1 MNTRL
6 YEAHTAAASFYRRQ
20 LVENR
25 DGWAAAHLRNRGLG
39 ALLACDSR
47 WCVGYAPEGWSRLVG
62 HLRRAG
68 FDDQAIVRAGLA
80 SVTRNGYLVDRFRDR
95 VVFVA
100 HDRELRPVGFVSR
113 ARGTRLR
120 YLNTA
125 RTEIFVK
132 GQTLVGLD
140 AQLDRLRS
148 GAIPVLVEGAMD
160 APAVGLAG
168 DDWVG
173 VACCGTAITPEQAR
187 IVRAHSWT
195 DAVIVA
201 LDGDVGGRAGAV
213 RSLPI
218 LRDVFDD
225 VLFARLPDKA
235 DPASLHAA
243 NPRLLRDV
251 LTTARPLVEFAIEI
265 ELAKWSRVLD
275 HVSGQVNA
283 VRAVAPLIASLPA
296 ERVAKAV
303 ARLAGA
309 VQLDEQIVSNEIV
322 AAAGRC
328 SRGRS
333 RGRRRPSRP
342 GGEVGNPLLVP
353 SHSWI
358 DGVSAAHI
366 RSRSPE
372 TDAGHAFDADDVEGD
387 SRDIARSP

>member
-1 MNTRL
+1 M
-6 YEAHTAAASFYRRQ
+6 
-20 LVENR
+20 
-25 DGWAAAHLRNRGLG
+25 
-39 ALLACDSR
+39 
-47 WCVGYAPEGWSRLVG
+47 
-62 HLRRAG
+62 
-68 FDDQAIVRAGLA
+68 
-80 SVTRNGYLVDRFRDR
+80 
-95 VVFVA
+95 
-100 HDRELRPVGFVSR
+100 
-113 ARGTRLR
+113 R

-125 RTEIFVK
+125 RTKIFAK
-132 GQTLVGLD
+132 AQTLVGLD
-140 AQLDRLRS
+140 AQLDRLRA
-148 GAIPVLVEGAMD
+148 GAIPVFVEGAMD

-213 RSLPI
+213 RSLPV

-235 DPASLHAA
+235 DPASLHVA
-243 NPRLLRDV
+243 NPRLLVDV
-251 LTTARPLVEFAIEI
+251 LTTARPLVEFAIET

-296 ERVAKAV
+296 GRVAEEV
-303 ARLAGA
+303 ARLAAA
-309 VQLDEQIVSNEIV
+309 VQLDEQIVSNEII

-342 GGEVGNPLLVP
+342 GGGVGNPLLVQ
-353 SHSWI
+353 SSSGI
-358 DGVSAAHI
+358 DGVSAARS

-372 TDAGHAFDADDVEGD
+372 TDAGHAFDADDVDGD
-387 SRDIARSP
+387 PRDISRSP

>member
-1 MNTRL
+1 MSTRL
-6 YEAHTAAASFYRRQ
+6 YEAHAAAASFYRQQ
-20 LVENR
+20 LVEHH
-25 DGWAAAHLRNRGLG
+25 DGWAAAHLRDRGLG
-39 ALLACDSR
+39 ALLACDSQ

-62 HLRRAG
+62 HMRRAG

-100 HDRELRPVGFVSR
+100 HDRELRPVGFVGR
-113 ARGTRLR
+113 ARGARLR

-125 RTEIFVK
+125 RTKIFAK
-132 GQTLVGLD
+132 AQTLVGLD
-140 AQLDRLRS
+140 AQLDRLRA
-148 GAIPVLVEGAMD
+148 GAIPVFVEGAMD

-213 RSLPI
+213 RSLPV

-235 DPASLHAA
+235 DPASLHVA
-243 NPRLLRDV
+243 NPRLLVDV
-251 LTTARPLVEFAIEI
+251 LTTARPLVEFAIET

-296 ERVAKAV
+296 GRVAEEV
-303 ARLAGA
+303 ARLAAA
-309 VQLDEQIVSNEIV
+309 VQLDEQIVSNEII

-342 GGEVGNPLLVP
+342 GGGVGNPLLVQ
-353 SHSWI
+353 SSSGI
-358 DGVSAAHI
+358 DGVSAARS

-372 TDAGHAFDADDVEGD
+372 TDAGHAFDADDVDGD
-387 SRDIARSP
+387 PRDISRSP